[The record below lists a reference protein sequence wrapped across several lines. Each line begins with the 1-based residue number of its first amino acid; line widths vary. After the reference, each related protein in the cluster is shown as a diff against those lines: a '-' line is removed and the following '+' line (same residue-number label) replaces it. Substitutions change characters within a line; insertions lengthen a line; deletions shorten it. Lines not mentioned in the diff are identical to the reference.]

1 MSCPPPSGHLPLVT
15 HTHARHPDA
24 KRKGPVNSRY
34 RNTRN
39 DWMFQGFAPQRK
51 GPVNSRYRNTRND
64 WMFQG
69 FAPQH
74 DEDAGRTRHPD
85 AKRKGP
91 VKSCITKKRLV
102 LFARDACCW
111 SVDVLFFLII
121 S

>member
-1 MSCPPPSGHLPLVT
+1 MSCPPEPVLSAVEVSGQRLLVT
-15 HTHARHPDA
+15 LNEV
-24 KRKGPVNSRY
+24 KGPVKSFF
-34 RNTRN
+34 RNTRI
-39 DWMFQGFAPQRK
+39 
-51 GPVNSRYRNTRND
+51 D

>member
-1 MSCPPPSGHLPLVT
+1 MSCPPEPVLSAVEVSGQRLLVT
-15 HTHARHPDA
+15 HTYARHPDA
-24 KRKGPVNSRY
+24 K
-34 RNTRN
+34 
-39 DWMFQGFAPQRK
+39 RK

>member
-1 MSCPPPSGHLPLVT
+1 MLAGACAERSRSKRATPS
-15 HTHARHPDA
+15 
-24 KRKGPVNSRY
+24 
-34 RNTRN
+34 
-39 DWMFQGFAPQRK
+39 
-51 GPVNSRYRNTRND
+51 
-64 WMFQG
+64 
-69 FAPQH
+69 
-74 DEDAGRTRHPD
+74 RHPD

>member
-1 MSCPPPSGHLPLVT
+1 MPAIARAFFTLVT
-15 HTHARHPDA
+15 HTHVRHPDA

-39 DWMFQGFAPQRK
+39 DR
-51 GPVNSRYRNTRND
+51 
-64 WMFQG
+64 MFQG

-91 VKSCITKKRLV
+91 VKSCITKKRPV
-102 LFARDACCW
+102 RFARDACCW
-111 SVDVLFFLII
+111 SVDVLFFLFI